1 MSVVNTNVL
10 TGEITMSL
18 TDTQTTILPDLSYY
32 DIRVTNGTTSYYI
45 MSGTII
51 AYQGYTA

>member
-1 MSVVNTNVL
+1 
-10 TGEITMSL
+10 MSL